1 MQGLSTNKL
10 KIETTVTFTVTRF
23 SNHTKNAHA
32 LVVASFGLI
41 SLMISGCSGVVSSSV
56 EAAVKSPALIELA
69 PPATPA
75 PTTLPPVTTLAPTT
89 TLPPLQPIVVAVAP
103 MEVPLVAVGKTDGP
117 ETSRVQQRLLDL
129 GFWLQSTNGDYG
141 VTTSQAVM
149 AFQKYAGLDAN
160 SEVDVA
166 TAAALNSATTRAFG
180 TANQGTLIEVDK
192 DRQLLFIIQE
202 ANTVW
207 TLNIS
212 TGSGIPFKER
222 DKNEWG
228 KWVHGDAITPDGIF
242 VIDRQVEKGW
252 RTGDL
257 GDIYRP
263 KYFNKGIAL
272 HGAYKIPNYPAS
284 HGCVRMSTPAMDFLW
299 SADLAPMGMK
309 IWVHST
315 PPAA

>member
-1 MQGLSTNKL
+1 MTQASH
-10 KIETTVTFTVTRF
+10 
-23 SNHTKNAHA
+23 HTQNARA

-41 SLMISGCSGVVSSSV
+41 SLVISGCSGVVSSSA
-56 EAAVKSPALIELA
+56 EAAVQSPALVELA
-69 PPATPA
+69 PPFTTT
-75 PTTLPPVTTLAPTT
+75 PTTLPPETTIATVT
-89 TLPPLQPIVVAVAP
+89 TLPPLQPVVVAVAS
-103 MEVPLVAVGKTDGP
+103 MAVPLVAVGQTDGP
-117 ETSRVQQRLLDL
+117 ETARVQQRLLDL

-149 AFQKYAGLDAN
+149 AFQKYAGLVAN
-160 SEVDVA
+160 SEVDDA
-166 TAAALNSATTRAFG
+166 TAAALNSATTRAYG

-202 ANTVW
+202 AYTVW
-207 TLNIS
+207 TINIS

-228 KWVHGDAITPDGIF
+228 KWVRGDAITPDGIF
-242 VIDRQVEKGW
+242 VINRQVEKGW

-263 KYFNKGIAL
+263 KYFNMGIGL

-284 HGCVRMSTPAMDFLW
+284 HGCVRMSTPAMDYIW

>member
-1 MQGLSTNKL
+1 VNRGGNRT
-10 KIETTVTFTVTRF
+10 KITG
-23 SNHTKNAHA
+23 A
-32 LVVASFGLI
+32 LLFASFGLI
-41 SLMISGCSGVVSSSV
+41 SLTISGCSGVVSSSA
-56 EAAVKSPALIELA
+56 EAAVQSPALIELA
-69 PPATPA
+69 PPATPV
-75 PTTLPPVTTLAPTT
+75 PSTLPPVTTLAPPT
-89 TLPPLQPIVVAVAP
+89 TLPPLEPIVVAVPP
-103 MEVPLVAVGKTDGP
+103 MEIPLVAVGHADGI
-117 ETSRVQQRLLDL
+117 ETARVQQRLLEL
-129 GFWLQSTNGDYG
+129 GFWLQSTKGDYG

-149 AFQKYAGLDAN
+149 AFQKYAGLDPN
-160 SEVDVA
+160 SNVDEA
-166 TAAALNSATTRAFG
+166 TAAALTGATTRAHG

-192 DRQLLFIIQE
+192 DRQLLFVIQE

-207 TLNIS
+207 TINVS
-212 TGSGIPFKER
+212 TGSGVPFKER

-228 KWVHGDAITPDGIF
+228 KWVQGDAITPDGIF
-242 VIDRQVEKGW
+242 VINRQVEKGW

-263 KYFNKGIAL
+263 KYFNMGIGL

-284 HGCVRMSTPAMDFLW
+284 HGCVRMSTPAMDFIW

>member
-1 MQGLSTNKL
+1 
-10 KIETTVTFTVTRF
+10 
-23 SNHTKNAHA
+23 
-32 LVVASFGLI
+32 
-41 SLMISGCSGVVSSSV
+41 
-56 EAAVKSPALIELA
+56 
-69 PPATPA
+69 
-75 PTTLPPVTTLAPTT
+75 VTTLAPTT

-103 MEVPLVAVGKTDGP
+103 MEVPLVAIGKTDGP
-117 ETSRVQQRLLDL
+117 ETARVQQRLLDL

-149 AFQKYAGLDAN
+149 AFQKYTGLDPN
-160 SEVDVA
+160 SEVDEA
-166 TAAALNSATTRAFG
+166 TATALSSATTRAHG
-180 TANQGTLIEVDK
+180 TTNQGTLIEVDK
-192 DRQLLFIIQE
+192 NRQLLFIIQE
-202 ANTVW
+202 AHTVW
-207 TLNIS
+207 TINIS

-242 VIDRQVEKGW
+242 VINREVEKGW

-284 HGCVRMSTPAMDFLW
+284 HGCIRMSTPAMDFLW

>member
-1 MQGLSTNKL
+1 M
-10 KIETTVTFTVTRF
+10 
-23 SNHTKNAHA
+23 A
-32 LVVASFGLI
+32 
-41 SLMISGCSGVVSSSV
+41 VS
-56 EAAVKSPALIELA
+56 
-69 PPATPA
+69 
-75 PTTLPPVTTLAPTT
+75 
-89 TLPPLQPIVVAVAP
+89 
-103 MEVPLVAVGKTDGP
+103 LVAVGQTDGP
-117 ETSRVQQRLLDL
+117 ETARVQQRLLDL

-149 AFQKYAGLDAN
+149 AFQKYAGLVAN
-160 SEVDVA
+160 SEVDDA
-166 TAAALNSATTRAFG
+166 TAAALTTVTTRAYG

-202 ANTVW
+202 AYTVW
-207 TLNIS
+207 TINIS

-228 KWVHGDAITPDGIF
+228 KWVRGDAITPDGIF
-242 VIDRQVEKGW
+242 VINRQVEKGW

-263 KYFNKGIAL
+263 KYFNMGIGL

-284 HGCVRMSTPAMDFLW
+284 HGCVRMSTPAMDYIW

>member
-1 MQGLSTNKL
+1 MTQD
-10 KIETTVTFTVTRF
+10 F
-23 SNHTKNAHA
+23 NHPQHARA
-32 LVVASFGLI
+32 LVVVSIGLI
-41 SLMISGCSGVVSSSV
+41 SLTISGCSGVVSSSA
-56 EAAVKSPALIELA
+56 EAAVQSPVLVELA
-69 PPATPA
+69 PPTTPA

-89 TLPPLQPIVVAVAP
+89 TLPPLQPVVVAIAP
-103 MEVPLVAVGKTDGP
+103 VDVPLVAIGKTDGP
-117 ETSRVQQRLLDL
+117 ETARVQQRLLDL

-149 AFQKYAGLDAN
+149 AFQKYSGLDAN
-160 SEVDVA
+160 SEIDEA
-166 TAAALNSATTRAFG
+166 TAAALNSATTRAYG

-207 TLNIS
+207 TINIS

-315 PPAA
+315 PPVA

>member
-1 MQGLSTNKL
+1 MTQD
-10 KIETTVTFTVTRF
+10 F
-23 SNHTKNAHA
+23 NHPQHARA
-32 LVVASFGLI
+32 LVVVSIGLI
-41 SLMISGCSGVVSSSV
+41 SLVISGCSGVVSSSA
-56 EAAVKSPALIELA
+56 EAAVQSPALVELA
-69 PPATPA
+69 PPTTQA
-75 PTTLPPVTTLAPTT
+75 PTTLPSVTTLAPTT
-89 TLPPLQPIVVAVAP
+89 TLPSLQAIVVAVAP
-103 MEVPLVAVGKTDGP
+103 LDMPLVAIGKTDGP
-117 ETSRVQQRLLDL
+117 ETARVQQRLLDL

-149 AFQKYAGLDAN
+149 AFQKYTGLDPN
-160 SEVDVA
+160 SEVDDA
-166 TAAALNSATTRAFG
+166 TATALSSATTRAHG
-180 TANQGTLIEVDK
+180 TTNHGTLIEVDK
-192 DRQLLFIIQE
+192 DRQLVFIIQE
-202 ANTVW
+202 AHTVW
-207 TLNIS
+207 TINIS

-242 VIDRQVEKGW
+242 VINRQVEKGW

-263 KYFNKGIAL
+263 KYFNKGIGL

-315 PPAA
+315 PPTA

>member
-1 MQGLSTNKL
+1 
-10 KIETTVTFTVTRF
+10 
-23 SNHTKNAHA
+23 
-32 LVVASFGLI
+32 
-41 SLMISGCSGVVSSSV
+41 
-56 EAAVKSPALIELA
+56 
-69 PPATPA
+69 
-75 PTTLPPVTTLAPTT
+75 
-89 TLPPLQPIVVAVAP
+89 
-103 MEVPLVAVGKTDGP
+103 MEVPLVAIGKTDGP
-117 ETSRVQQRLLDL
+117 ETVRVQQRLLDL

-149 AFQKYAGLDAN
+149 AFQKYAGLDPN

-166 TAAALNSATTRAFG
+166 TAAALSSATTRAHG

-207 TLNIS
+207 TINVS

-242 VIDRQVEKGW
+242 VINREVEKGW

>member
-1 MQGLSTNKL
+1 MTQD
-10 KIETTVTFTVTRF
+10 F
-23 SNHTKNAHA
+23 NHPQHARA
-32 LVVASFGLI
+32 LVVVSIGLI
-41 SLMISGCSGVVSSSV
+41 SLVISGCSGVVSSSA
-56 EAAVKSPALIELA
+56 EAAVQSPALVELA
-69 PPATPA
+69 PPTTQA
-75 PTTLPPVTTLAPTT
+75 PTTLPSVTTLAPTT
-89 TLPPLQPIVVAVAP
+89 TLPSLQAIVVAVAP
-103 MEVPLVAVGKTDGP
+103 LDMPLVAIGKTDGP
-117 ETSRVQQRLLDL
+117 ETARVQQRLLDL

-160 SEVDVA
+160 SEVDEA
-166 TAAALNSATTRAFG
+166 TAAALNSATTRAYG

-207 TLNIS
+207 TINIS

>member
-1 MQGLSTNKL
+1 MTQN
-10 KIETTVTFTVTRF
+10 F
-23 SNHTKNAHA
+23 NHTQPARA
-32 LVVASFGLI
+32 LVSASIGLI
-41 SLMISGCSGVVSSSV
+41 SLTISGCLGVVSSST
-56 EAAVKSPALIELA
+56 EAAVQPPVLVELA
-69 PPATPA
+69 PPATPT
-75 PTTLPPVTTLAPTT
+75 PTTLPAVTTLAPTT
-89 TLPPLQPIVVAVAP
+89 TLQPIVVTVAP
-103 MEVPLVAVGKTDGP
+103 LDVPLVAIGKTDGVK
-117 ETSRVQQRLLDL
+117 TARVQQRLLDL

-149 AFQKYAGLDAN
+149 AFQKYTGLDPN
-160 SEVDVA
+160 SEVDEA
-166 TAAALNSATTRAFG
+166 TAAALSSATTRAHG
-180 TANQGTLIEVDK
+180 TTNQGTLIEVDK

-202 ANTVW
+202 AHTVW
-207 TLNIS
+207 TINIS

-228 KWVHGDAITPDGIF
+228 KWVYGDSVTTDGIF
-242 VIDRQVEKGW
+242 VIDRQFEKGW
-252 RTGDL
+252 RNGDL

-272 HGAYKIPNYPAS
+272 HGSYKIPNYPAS

-309 IWVHST
+309 VWVHST

>member
-1 MQGLSTNKL
+1 MTQD
-10 KIETTVTFTVTRF
+10 F
-23 SNHTKNAHA
+23 NHPQHARA
-32 LVVASFGLI
+32 LVVVSIGLI
-41 SLMISGCSGVVSSSV
+41 SLTISGCSGVVSSSA
-56 EAAVKSPALIELA
+56 EAAVQSPVLVELA
-69 PPATPA
+69 PPTTPA

-89 TLPPLQPIVVAVAP
+89 TLPPLQPVVVAIAP
-103 MEVPLVAVGKTDGP
+103 VDVPLVAIGKTDGP
-117 ETSRVQQRLLDL
+117 ETARVQQRLLDL

-149 AFQKYAGLDAN
+149 AFQKYAGLDPN
-160 SEVDVA
+160 SEVDEA
-166 TAAALNSATTRAFG
+166 TATALSSATTRAYG
-180 TANQGTLIEVDK
+180 TTNHGTLIEVDK
-192 DRQLLFIIQE
+192 DRQLVFIIQE
-202 ANTVW
+202 AHTVW
-207 TLNIS
+207 TINIS

-242 VIDRQVEKGW
+242 VINREVEKGW

>member
-1 MQGLSTNKL
+1 
-10 KIETTVTFTVTRF
+10 
-23 SNHTKNAHA
+23 
-32 LVVASFGLI
+32 
-41 SLMISGCSGVVSSSV
+41 
-56 EAAVKSPALIELA
+56 
-69 PPATPA
+69 
-75 PTTLPPVTTLAPTT
+75 
-89 TLPPLQPIVVAVAP
+89 
-103 MEVPLVAVGKTDGP
+103 
-117 ETSRVQQRLLDL
+117 
-129 GFWLQSTNGDYG
+129 
-141 VTTSQAVM
+141 M

-160 SEVDVA
+160 SEVDEA
-166 TAAALNSATTRAFG
+166 TAAALNSATTRAYG

-202 ANTVW
+202 AHTVW
-207 TLNIS
+207 TINIS
-212 TGSGIPFKER
+212 TGSGVPFKER

-299 SADLAPMGMK
+299 SADLSPMGMK

>member
-1 MQGLSTNKL
+1 
-10 KIETTVTFTVTRF
+10 V
-23 SNHTKNAHA
+23 
-32 LVVASFGLI
+32 
-41 SLMISGCSGVVSSSV
+41 
-56 EAAVKSPALIELA
+56 
-69 PPATPA
+69 
-75 PTTLPPVTTLAPTT
+75 TTLPAPQPV
-89 TLPPLQPIVVAVAP
+89 IVSVAP
-103 MEVPLVAVGKTDGP
+103 LDVPIVAVGKSDGL

-149 AFQKYAGLDAN
+149 AFQKYAGLDPN
-160 SEVDVA
+160 SEVDEA
-166 TAAALNSATTRAFG
+166 TAAALNSATTRAYG

-207 TLNIS
+207 TINVS
-212 TGSGIPFKER
+212 TGSEIPFKKR

-228 KWVHGDAITPDGIF
+228 KWVHGDAATPDGIF
-242 VIDRQVEKGW
+242 VIDRQVEDGW
-252 RTGDL
+252 REGDL

-315 PPAA
+315 PPVA

>member
-1 MQGLSTNKL
+1 M
-10 KIETTVTFTVTRF
+10 TRA
-23 SNHTKNAHA
+23 SHHTQNARA

-41 SLMISGCSGVVSSSV
+41 SLVISGCSGVVSSSA
-56 EAAVKSPALIELA
+56 EAAVQSPALVELA
-69 PPATPA
+69 PPFTTT
-75 PTTLPPVTTLAPTT
+75 PTTLPPETTIATVT
-89 TLPPLQPIVVAVAP
+89 TLPPLQPVVVAVAS
-103 MEVPLVAVGKTDGP
+103 MAVPLVAVGQTDGP
-117 ETSRVQQRLLDL
+117 ETARVQQRLLDL

-149 AFQKYAGLDAN
+149 AFQKYAGLVAN
-160 SEVDVA
+160 SEVDDA
-166 TAAALNSATTRAFG
+166 TAAALTTVTTRAYG

-202 ANTVW
+202 AYTVW
-207 TLNIS
+207 TINIS

-228 KWVHGDAITPDGIF
+228 KWVRGDAITPDGIF
-242 VIDRQVEKGW
+242 VINRQVEKGW

-263 KYFNKGIAL
+263 KYFNMGIGL

-284 HGCVRMSTPAMDFLW
+284 HGCVRMSTPAMDYIW

>member
-1 MQGLSTNKL
+1 M
-10 KIETTVTFTVTRF
+10 TRA
-23 SNHTKNAHA
+23 SHHTQNARA

-41 SLMISGCSGVVSSSV
+41 SLVISGCSGVVSSSA
-56 EAAVKSPALIELA
+56 EAAVQSPALVELA
-69 PPATPA
+69 PPFTTT
-75 PTTLPPVTTLAPTT
+75 PTTLPPETTIATVT
-89 TLPPLQPIVVAVAP
+89 TLPPLQPVVVAVAS
-103 MEVPLVAVGKTDGP
+103 MAVPLVAVGQTDGP
-117 ETSRVQQRLLDL
+117 ETARVQQRLLDL

-149 AFQKYAGLDAN
+149 AFQKYAGLVAN
-160 SEVDVA
+160 SEVDDA
-166 TAAALNSATTRAFG
+166 TAAALTNATTRAYG
-180 TANQGTLIEVDK
+180 TANQGSLIEVDK

-207 TLNIS
+207 TINIS
-212 TGSGIPFKER
+212 SGSGIPFKER

-228 KWVHGDAITPDGIF
+228 KWVQGDAITPDGIF

-263 KYFNKGIAL
+263 KYFNMGIGL

-284 HGCVRMSTPAMDFLW
+284 HGCVRMSTPAMDFIW

>member
-1 MQGLSTNKL
+1 MD
-10 KIETTVTFTVTRF
+10 
-23 SNHTKNAHA
+23 
-32 LVVASFGLI
+32 
-41 SLMISGCSGVVSSSV
+41 
-56 EAAVKSPALIELA
+56 
-69 PPATPA
+69 
-75 PTTLPPVTTLAPTT
+75 
-89 TLPPLQPIVVAVAP
+89 
-103 MEVPLVAVGKTDGP
+103 VPLVAVGSADGP

-149 AFQKYAGLDAN
+149 AFQKYAGLDPN
-160 SEVDVA
+160 SEVDEA
-166 TAAALNSATTRAFG
+166 TAAALNSATTRAYG

-207 TLNIS
+207 TINVS

-228 KWVHGDAITPDGIF
+228 KWVHGDAVTPDGIF

-272 HGAYKIPNYPAS
+272 HGSYKIPNYPAS

-309 IWVHST
+309 VWVHST
-315 PPAA
+315 PPTA

>member
-1 MQGLSTNKL
+1 MTQD
-10 KIETTVTFTVTRF
+10 F
-23 SNHTKNAHA
+23 NHPQHARA
-32 LVVASFGLI
+32 LVVVSIGLI
-41 SLMISGCSGVVSSSV
+41 SLTISGCSVVVSSSA
-56 EAAVKSPALIELA
+56 EAAVQSPVLVELA
-69 PPATPA
+69 PPTTPA

-89 TLPPLQPIVVAVAP
+89 TLPPLQPIVVAVTP
-103 MEVPLVAVGKTDGP
+103 LDVPLVAIGKTGGP
-117 ETSRVQQRLLDL
+117 ETARVQQRLLDL

-149 AFQKYAGLDAN
+149 AFQKYTGLDPN
-160 SEVDVA
+160 SEVDEA
-166 TAAALNSATTRAFG
+166 TAAALSGATTRAHG
-180 TANQGTLIEVDK
+180 TTNQGTLIEVDK

-207 TLNIS
+207 TINIS

-242 VIDRQVEKGW
+242 VINRQVEKGW

-263 KYFNKGIAL
+263 KYFNKGIGL

>member
-1 MQGLSTNKL
+1 MTQASH
-10 KIETTVTFTVTRF
+10 
-23 SNHTKNAHA
+23 HTQNARA

-41 SLMISGCSGVVSSSV
+41 SLVISGCSGVVSSSA
-56 EAAVKSPALIELA
+56 EAAVQSPALVELA
-69 PPATPA
+69 PPFTTT
-75 PTTLPPVTTLAPTT
+75 PTTLPPETTIATVT
-89 TLPPLQPIVVAVAP
+89 TLPPLQPVVVAVAS
-103 MEVPLVAVGKTDGP
+103 MAVPLVAVGQTDGP
-117 ETSRVQQRLLDL
+117 ETARVQQRLLDL

-149 AFQKYAGLDAN
+149 AFQKYAGLVAN
-160 SEVDVA
+160 SEVDDA
-166 TAAALNSATTRAFG
+166 TAAALTTVTTRAYG

-202 ANTVW
+202 AYTVW
-207 TLNIS
+207 TINIS
-212 TGSGIPFKER
+212 SGSGIPFKER

-228 KWVHGDAITPDGIF
+228 KWVRGDAITPDGVF
-242 VIDRQVEKGW
+242 VINRQVEKGW

-263 KYFNKGIAL
+263 KYFNMGIGL

-284 HGCVRMSTPAMDFLW
+284 HGCVRMSTPAMDYIW

>member
-1 MQGLSTNKL
+1 M
-10 KIETTVTFTVTRF
+10 
-23 SNHTKNAHA
+23 
-32 LVVASFGLI
+32 
-41 SLMISGCSGVVSSSV
+41 
-56 EAAVKSPALIELA
+56 
-69 PPATPA
+69 
-75 PTTLPPVTTLAPTT
+75 LAPTT

-103 MEVPLVAVGKTDGP
+103 MEVPLVAIGKTDGS

-129 GFWLQSTNGDYG
+129 GFWLQSTNGEYG

-160 SEVDVA
+160 SEVDEA

-202 ANTVW
+202 AYTVW
-207 TLNIS
+207 TINIS

-228 KWVHGDAITPDGIF
+228 KWVQGDAITPDGIF

-284 HGCVRMSTPAMDFLW
+284 HGCVRMSTPAMDFIW

>member
-1 MQGLSTNKL
+1 MTQASH
-10 KIETTVTFTVTRF
+10 
-23 SNHTKNAHA
+23 HTQNARA

-41 SLMISGCSGVVSSSV
+41 SLVISGCSGVVSSSA
-56 EAAVKSPALIELA
+56 EAAVQSPALVELA
-69 PPATPA
+69 PPFTTT
-75 PTTLPPVTTLAPTT
+75 PTTLPPETTIATVT
-89 TLPPLQPIVVAVAP
+89 TLPPLQPVVVAVAS
-103 MEVPLVAVGKTDGP
+103 MAVPLVAVGQTDGP
-117 ETSRVQQRLLDL
+117 ETARVQQRLLDL

-149 AFQKYAGLDAN
+149 AFQKYAGLVAN
-160 SEVDVA
+160 SEVDDA
-166 TAAALNSATTRAFG
+166 TAAALTTVTTRAYG

-202 ANTVW
+202 AYTVW
-207 TLNIS
+207 TINIS

-228 KWVHGDAITPDGIF
+228 KWVRGDAITPDGIF
-242 VIDRQVEKGW
+242 VINRQVEKGW

-263 KYFNKGIAL
+263 KYFNMGIGL

-284 HGCVRMSTPAMDFLW
+284 HGCVRMSTPAMDYIW

>member
-1 MQGLSTNKL
+1 
-10 KIETTVTFTVTRF
+10 
-23 SNHTKNAHA
+23 
-32 LVVASFGLI
+32 
-41 SLMISGCSGVVSSSV
+41 
-56 EAAVKSPALIELA
+56 
-69 PPATPA
+69 
-75 PTTLPPVTTLAPTT
+75 T
-89 TLPPLQPIVVAVAP
+89 TLPPLQPVVVAVAS
-103 MEVPLVAVGKTDGP
+103 MAVPLVAVGQTDGP
-117 ETSRVQQRLLDL
+117 ETARVQQRLLDL

-149 AFQKYAGLDAN
+149 AFQKYAGLVAN
-160 SEVDVA
+160 SEVDDA
-166 TAAALNSATTRAFG
+166 TAAALTNATTRAYG
-180 TANQGTLIEVDK
+180 TANQGSLIEVDK

-202 ANTVW
+202 AYTVW
-207 TLNIS
+207 TINIS
-212 TGSGIPFKER
+212 SGSGIPFKER

-228 KWVHGDAITPDGIF
+228 KWVQGDAITPNGIF

-263 KYFNKGIAL
+263 KYFNMGIGL

-284 HGCVRMSTPAMDFLW
+284 HGCVRMSTPAMDYIW

>member
-1 MQGLSTNKL
+1 MTQ
-10 KIETTVTFTVTRF
+10 F

-41 SLMISGCSGVVSSSV
+41 SLTISGCSGVVSSSA
-56 EAAVKSPALIELA
+56 EAAVQSPALVELA
-69 PPATPA
+69 PPATSA
-75 PTTLPPVTTLAPTT
+75 PTTLPTVTTLAPTT

-103 MEVPLVAVGKTDGP
+103 MDVPLVAIGKTDGP

-149 AFQKYAGLDAN
+149 AFQKYSGLDPN
-160 SEVDVA
+160 SEVDEL
-166 TAAALNSATTRAFG
+166 TAAALTSATTRAHG
-180 TANQGTLIEVDK
+180 TTNQGTLIEVDK

-207 TLNIS
+207 TINIS
-212 TGSGIPFKER
+212 TGSEIPFKKR

-228 KWVHGDAITPDGIF
+228 KWVHGDAVTPDGIF

-284 HGCVRMSTPAMDFLW
+284 HGCVRMSTPAMDLLW

-309 IWVHST
+309 VWVHST
-315 PPAA
+315 PPVA

>member
-1 MQGLSTNKL
+1 M
-10 KIETTVTFTVTRF
+10 TRA

-41 SLMISGCSGVVSSSV
+41 SLTISGCSGVVSSSA
-56 EAAVKSPALIELA
+56 EAAVQSPALVELA
-69 PPATPA
+69 PPFTTT
-75 PTTLPPVTTLAPTT
+75 PTTLPPETTIATVT
-89 TLPPLQPIVVAVAP
+89 TLPPLQPVVVAVAS
-103 MEVPLVAVGKTDGP
+103 MAVPLVAVGQTDGP
-117 ETSRVQQRLLDL
+117 ETARVQQRLLDL

-149 AFQKYAGLDAN
+149 AFQKYAGLVAN
-160 SEVDVA
+160 SEVDDA
-166 TAAALNSATTRAFG
+166 TAAALTNATTRAYG
-180 TANQGTLIEVDK
+180 TANQGSLIEVDK

-202 ANTVW
+202 AYTVW
-207 TLNIS
+207 TINIS
-212 TGSGIPFKER
+212 SGSGIPFKER

-228 KWVHGDAITPDGIF
+228 KWVQGDAITPNGIF

-263 KYFNKGIAL
+263 KYFNMGIGL

-284 HGCVRMSTPAMDFLW
+284 HGCVRMSTPAMDYIW

>member
-1 MQGLSTNKL
+1 M
-10 KIETTVTFTVTRF
+10 TRD
-23 SNHTKNAHA
+23 SNYTQNARA

-41 SLMISGCSGVVSSSV
+41 SLVISGCSGVVSSSA
-56 EAAVKSPALIELA
+56 EAAMQSPALVELA
-69 PPATPA
+69 PPTTPV
-75 PTTLPPVTTLAPTT
+75 PTTLPPATTLAPTT
-89 TLPPLQPIVVAVAP
+89 TLPPLQPVVVAVSP
-103 MEVPLVAVGKTDGP
+103 MDVPLVAVGHADGP

-149 AFQKYAGLDAN
+149 AFQKYAGLDPN
-160 SEVDVA
+160 SEVDEA
-166 TAAALNSATTRAFG
+166 TAAALTSATTRAYG
-180 TANQGTLIEVDK
+180 TANQGSLIEVDK

-207 TLNIS
+207 TINIS
-212 TGSGIPFKER
+212 SGSGIPFKER

-228 KWVHGDAITPDGIF
+228 KWVQGDAITPDGIF

-263 KYFNKGIAL
+263 KYFNKGIGL

-284 HGCVRMSTPAMDFLW
+284 HGCVRMSTPAMDFIW

>member
-1 MQGLSTNKL
+1 MTQA
-10 KIETTVTFTVTRF
+10 
-23 SNHTKNAHA
+23 SNHTQNARA

-41 SLMISGCSGVVSSSV
+41 SLVISGCSGVVSSSA
-56 EAAVKSPALIELA
+56 EAAVQSPALVELA
-69 PPATPA
+69 PPFTTT
-75 PTTLPPVTTLAPTT
+75 PTTLPPETTIATVT
-89 TLPPLQPIVVAVAP
+89 TLPPLQPVVVAVAS
-103 MEVPLVAVGKTDGP
+103 MAVPLVAVGQTDGP
-117 ETSRVQQRLLDL
+117 ETARVQQRLLDL

-149 AFQKYAGLDAN
+149 AFQKYAGLVAN
-160 SEVDVA
+160 SEVDDA
-166 TAAALNSATTRAFG
+166 TAAALTNATTRAYG
-180 TANQGTLIEVDK
+180 TANQGSLIEVDK

-202 ANTVW
+202 AYTVW
-207 TLNIS
+207 TINIS
-212 TGSGIPFKER
+212 SGSGIPFKER

-228 KWVHGDAITPDGIF
+228 KWVQGDAITPNGIF

-263 KYFNKGIAL
+263 KYFNMGIGL

-284 HGCVRMSTPAMDFLW
+284 HGCVRMSTPAMDYIW